1 MRRQRKI
8 TQNIGN
14 DTHVRDHAGNSFLQQ
29 SNSASQM
36 LIGEISLTQPEPLFS
51 QNMVT
56 IKMARGGTITNVAYP
71 GAFIDPI
78 TGNLHGNYEG
88 PIPGQMV
95 MLGFENGNSNSPF
108 VVNRYPY
115 QGSGNTLVEDAFR
128 TPLTK
133 SAFHASDVLMG
144 HFSGS
149 YLSFN
154 TGILPSTAIPGSI
167 SLAAV
172 TDLDVNSGGNILLE
186 ALVSAE
192 MKSEIVT
199 LTGSTQVE
207 LNGNSNFAVKYNEL
221 KTAFDQLKSDF
232 NGFLTHIHSGVTPG
246 GGVSGVPTPPATPST
261 ADMSPSKNDKVL
273 M

>member
-8 TQNIGN
+8 THNIGM
-14 DTHVRDHAGNSFLQQ
+14 DTHVRDHSGNRFLQQ
-29 SNSASQM
+29 SHSASQM
-36 LIGEISLTQPEPLFS
+36 LMGEVLLTQPEPLFS

-56 IKMARGGTITNVAYP
+56 VKMARGGTITSVAYP

-78 TGNLHGNYEG
+78 TGNLHGSYEG

-115 QGSGNTLVEDAFR
+115 QGVGNTLVEEAYN

-133 SAFHASDVLMG
+133 ASFHASDVVTG

-154 TGILPSTAIPGSI
+154 TGVLPSTEIPGS
-167 SLAAV
+167 V
-172 TDLDVNSGGNILLE
+172 TLNAITDYNMISGGNVLFD

-192 MKSEIVT
+192 MKSAIVT
-199 LTGSTQVE
+199 LTGTTQVE
-207 LNGNSNFAVKYNEL
+207 LNGNTNFAVKYTEL
-221 KTAFDQLKSDF
+221 KTAFDQLKSDL
-232 NGFLTHIHSGVTPG
+232 NSHVHTGVTTG
-246 GGVSGVPTPPATPST
+246 GGSSGPPATPSV
-261 ADMSPSKNDKVL
+261 ADMSPSKNSTVL